1 MGKTLRIATNYFR
14 NNIIQIRSCRM
25 NKRRRA
31 KNRNRSKLLTLN
43 CKKFKIKQAK
53 ASDPQYLIRLMV
65 KMWMVFLKFKISKL
79 SSRIL
84 DVRISM
90 FN

>member
-25 NKRRRA
+25 NKHRRA

-43 CKKFKIKQAK
+43 CRKFKIKQAK

-79 SSRIL
+79 CSRIL